1 MSADLLDRP
10 YRVLAGPGTG
20 KTHTL
25 VELYAGLVEQGLAGR
40 GEILVLTFSTS
51 AAGEISRRLDERL
64 HDSYDQAWISTFHS
78 FCARLLR
85 DHRPQPERLLLSGFQ
100 EWLTMRHTLLGMAP
114 DRLGPFAP
122 LRRHDSFIQDVL
134 AFVALLKQNLYY
146 PRTFAMLAETSGTD
160 RLRALASIFAEYQ
173 NQLDQARLADF
184 RDLVADSVTLL
195 ERDTDLGARLRARFR
210 YVLVDEFQDVD
221 PAQFYLLRLLAPPQA
236 APRLVV
242 LGDPDQSIYGFRG
255 TVPRLLTDEF
265 PRHYGAG
272 ERSLEESRRCPAPIL
287 EAAERLLRATQ
298 GAARS
303 PRRLTSAK
311 TGGASEPRPVITVAR
326 EDNAIDEAF
335 FVAREIRR
343 LVVEEGRRPG
353 ECAVLL
359 RSTTALAAPFEEAI
373 RALGLPYE
381 VRGLGAL
388 GRNEVVRFVLSYL
401 RALASPD
408 DGEALERVL
417 GSGLSGVPARTVGR
431 IRRYAIEEARPF
443 KKVLHRVLYRLAAR
457 DGSRWPL
464 PWGEVQTGEEG
475 SDPAFL
481 ALIGDPELDA
491 LHAAMTAYHKLRLQA
506 GRLPVSALA
515 YAVLLETGVLG
526 RLAGLEVDEGV
537 REEALADLR
546 ATTDGLRE
554 LEEVTERLSGE
565 KPTLA
570 DVGSRLESLVAR
582 AVDDAQPASPRERN
596 AVQIMTVH
604 QAKGLEF
611 PFVFLSGFAH
621 GIFPLPLH
629 RHPLLDP
636 EELAWLETELAGFR
650 PSWPRDQLEQSAEEA
665 RLAYVGMTR
674 AEEHIWVTFADEY
687 DEPAGPSAFLELAAP
702 ESEEISHS
710 RSSGLVEAGSVLTV
724 SEAETV
730 LALAAPLPPEISARA
745 AAMGAD
751 VDFIASP
758 ASGQPFRPYSVPAR
772 EVEPDHFSATAINDY
787 LKCPRIYWY
796 SQHPGLSSPPRS
808 VEMERGSFLHEVL
821 EEFHKREAD
830 WRGLPPDDQRHWLLA
845 ELEGRLQTYLAR
857 VEGTLE
863 RKAEE
868 QEVRRILDNYI
879 RFATSS
885 QPIRRLGTLATEKR
899 FFLELES
906 PEIRGGPAR
915 IVGKIDRIND
925 TGNGT
930 CEVVD
935 YKTGRGGAAPRKYG
949 EYFGPELHD
958 VQLALYYLACREGLD
973 ENGEPIGLQPR
984 WLSLWYPK
992 EWVYG
997 QMRQVLFAVGDP
1009 APGVREWVQRELAP
1023 EDLERSR
1030 EVVAAAIAG
1039 IKEGRFAPAPRDVA
1053 GTCRSFFGCPHASI
1067 CPFGG
1072 QPVDP

>member
-1 MSADLLDRP
+1 LSLSAGSLDRP
-10 YRVLAGPGTG
+10 HRILAGPGTG

-25 VELYAGLVEQGLAGR
+25 VELYASLVEQRLAGR

-64 HDSYDQAWISTFHS
+64 RDSYDQAWISTFHS

-85 DHRPQPERLLLSGFQ
+85 DHSPRPERLLLSGFQ
-100 EWLTMRHTLLGMAP
+100 EWLTMRHTLLGMP
-114 DRLGPFAP
+114 PERLGAFAA
-122 LRRHDSFIQDVL
+122 LRRHDSFVQDVL

-146 PRTFAMLAETSGTD
+146 PQTFAMLAETSGTD

-173 NQLDQARLADF
+173 AQLDRVHLADF
-184 RDLVADSVTLL
+184 RDLVADNVTLL
-195 ERDTDLGARLRARFR
+195 ERDTDLLARLRARFR

-221 PAQFYLLRLLAPPQA
+221 PAQFFLLRLLAPPQA
-236 APRLVV
+236 NPRLVV
-242 LGDPDQSIYGFRG
+242 VGDPDQSIYGFRG
-255 TVPRLLTDEF
+255 TVPRLLTEEF
-265 PRHYGAG
+265 PRRYSAVEG
-272 ERSLEESRRCPAPIL
+272 SLDESRRCPAPVL

-298 GAARS
+298 GTAR
-303 PRRLTSAK
+303 PARRLTSAK
-311 TGGASEPRPVITVAR
+311 TEDERGAHPVITVAR

-373 RALGLPYE
+373 RAMGLPYE

-417 GSGLSGVPARTVGR
+417 GSGLSGVPARTIGR

-457 DGSRWPL
+457 DAARWPL

-481 ALIGDPELDA
+481 ALIGEPELDA
-491 LHAAMTAYHKLRLQA
+491 LHAALTAYHKLRLQA

-526 RLAGLEVDEGV
+526 RLVGLDVDQAV
-537 REEALADLR
+537 RDEALADLR
-546 ATTDGLRE
+546 STADGLRE
-554 LEEVTERLSGE
+554 LEEVTERLTGE

-570 DVGSRLESLVAR
+570 SIGPRLESLVAH
-582 AVDDAQPASPRERN
+582 AVDEAQPAAPRDRD
-596 AVQIMTVH
+596 AVHVMTVH

-636 EELAWLETELAGFR
+636 DELAWLETELSGFR

-674 AEEHIWVTFADEY
+674 AEEHMWITFADEY
-687 DEPAGPSAFLELAAP
+687 DEPAGPSAFLELAVP
-702 ESEEISHS
+702 EGEQVSHS
-710 RSSGLVEAGSVLTV
+710 RSSGLVAAASVLTV

-730 LALAAPLPPEISARA
+730 LALSAPLPPEMSARA
-745 AAMGAD
+745 AALGAD
-751 VDFIASP
+751 LDFIASP
-758 ASGQPFRPYSVPAR
+758 ASGQPFRPYSFPAR
-772 EVEPDHFSATAINDY
+772 DVEPDHFSATAINDY

-796 SQHPGLSSPPRS
+796 SQHPGLASPPRS

-821 EEFHKREAD
+821 EEFHKRETE
-830 WRGLPPDDQRHWLLA
+830 WRGLLPDDQRQWLLA
-845 ELEGRLQTYLAR
+845 ELERRIHEYLAR

-885 QPIRRLGTLATEKR
+885 QPIRRLGTVATEKR
-899 FFLELES
+899 FFLQLDS
-906 PEIRGGPAR
+906 PQIRGGPAR

-925 TGNGT
+925 TG
-930 CEVVD
+930 
-935 YKTGRGGAAPRKYG
+935 KTGRGGTAPRKYG

-958 VQLALYYLACREGLD
+958 VQLALYYLACREGVGD
-973 ENGEPIGLQPR
+973 DGEPIALQPR

-1009 APGVREWVQRELAP
+1009 APGVREWVQRELVP
-1023 EDLERSR
+1023 EDLDRSR

-1039 IKEGRFAPAPRDVA
+1039 IKEGQFAPAPRDVA
-1053 GTCRSFFGCPHASI
+1053 GTCRSYFGCPHASI